1 LIHAPD
7 APGLISGAATSDTGG
22 IDSLATKASS
32 KAPRATDGPPPA
44 EAATPRADSP
54 EIGPK
59 RVLIADDEASIR
71 GLLRDFLE
79 GEGFQISEAETGQQV
94 MKAIAEGG
102 YDLILM
108 DIRMPEMDG
117 MAVLKEMH
125 AKKMDVPIVLMT
137 AHNSA
142 NIAIQ
147 ATQLGAYDY
156 ITKPFELEDV
166 LLTINRYFE
175 RQQLTSE
182 VRSLRSQL
190 GQRDP
195 SERIIGNSTAM
206 QTIYKIIGRAAGTD
220 ATILVTGETGT
231 GKELVAQTIH
241 SNSQYRHGPMIKV
254 NCAALPETLLESE
267 LFGHEKGSF
276 TGALTQRKGRF
287 EMAHKGTIFLDEI
300 GEMTLSTQRKLLRV
314 LQEREFERVGGSLPI
329 KVDVRVIAATN
340 KRLKEEVAGGR
351 FRDDLYYR
359 LAVIEVDMPPLRDR
373 KEDIPFL
380 VEHFLDKHRYS
391 ATSPPARISEEALT
405 VLQQY
410 DWPGNVR
417 ELENAIERAVVMS
430 QGGIVTSH
438 HLLFSANTER
448 KFIDVTRLV
457 REKTPLADLL
467 ADTER
472 AALVEALD
480 QARGDRSE
488 AARMLAVPRPD
499 FYAKLKEY
507 DLSS

>member
-1 LIHAPD
+1 MVKQTANK
-7 APGLISGAATSDTGG
+7 GAQAARNGR
-22 IDSLATKASS
+22 
-32 KAPRATDGPPPA
+32 PEA
-44 EAATPRADSP
+44 EATVAVAESP
-54 EIGPK
+54 AAASAGKHI
-59 RVLIADDEASIR
+59 LIADDESSIR
-71 GLLRDFLE
+71 SLLRDFLE
-79 GEGFQISEAETGQQV
+79 GEEFQVSEAATGQQV
-94 MKAIAEGG
+94 IKALAEGG
-102 YDLILM
+102 YDLIMM

-117 MAVLKEMH
+117 MAVLKELH
-125 AKKMDVPIVLMT
+125 SKKLDVPIILMT

-142 NIAIQ
+142 TIAIQ

-156 ITKPFELEDV
+156 ITKPFELQEV

-182 VRSLRSQL
+182 VRSLRNQL
-190 GQRDP
+190 QRDP
-195 SERIIGNSTAM
+195 AERIIGNSTAM
-206 QTIYKIIGRAAGTD
+206 QVIYKIIGRAAGTD
-220 ATILVTGETGT
+220 ATILITGETGT
-231 GKELVAQTIH
+231 GKELVANTIH

-340 KRLKEEVAGGR
+340 KRLKEEVAAGR

-359 LAVIEVDMPPLRDR
+359 LAVIEVDMPPLRER
-373 KEDIPFL
+373 REDVPFL

-391 ATSPPARISEEALT
+391 ATSAPARISEEALV

-430 QGGIVTSH
+430 QGGIITSH
-438 HLLFSANTER
+438 HLLFSPYTER
-448 KFIDVTRLV
+448 KFLDVTRMV
-457 REKTPLADLL
+457 RDKTPLADILSDAERIALL
-467 ADTER
+467 
-472 AALVEALD
+472 EALD
-480 QARGDRSE
+480 QARGDRSD
-488 AARMLAVPRPD
+488 AAKMLGLSRPE
-499 FYAKLKEY
+499 FYAKLKEF

>member
-1 LIHAPD
+1 MVKKQTVN
-7 APGLISGAATSDTGG
+7 GAAAKDGAGDTP
-22 IDSLATKASS
+22 L
-32 KAPRATDGPPPA
+32 PVA
-44 EAATPRADSP
+44 EATPTLDLRGKH
-54 EIGPK
+54 I
-59 RVLIADDEASIR
+59 LIADDEPTIR
-71 GLLRDFLE
+71 ALLRDFLE
-79 GEGFQISEAETGQQV
+79 GEGFRISEAETGGQV
-94 MKAIAEGG
+94 LKALAEDG
-102 YDLILM
+102 YDLIMM
-108 DIRMPEMDG
+108 DIQMPEMDG
-117 MAVLKEMH
+117 LAVLREMH
-125 AKKMDVPIVLMT
+125 AKKTDVPIILMT
-137 AHNSA
+137 AYTSA
-142 NIAIQ
+142 TIAIQ

-156 ITKPFELEDV
+156 ITKPFQLDEV
-166 LLTINRYFE
+166 LLTIQRYFE
-175 RQQLTSE
+175 RQQLTRE
-182 VRSLRSQL
+182 VRNLRNQL

-195 SERIIGNSTAM
+195 AERIIGSSAAM
-206 QTIYKIIGRAAGTD
+206 QTIYKMIGRAAGTD

-254 NCAALPETLLESE
+254 NCAALPESLLESE

-340 KRLKEEVAGGR
+340 RRLKEEVEAGR
-351 FRDDLYYR
+351 FRADLYYR
-359 LAVIEVDMPPLRDR
+359 LAVIEVDMPPLRER

-391 ATSPPARISEEALT
+391 ATSAPARISEEALI
-405 VLQQY
+405 VLQGY

-430 QGGIVTSH
+430 QGSIITSH
-438 HLLFSANTER
+438 HLLFSPYTER
-448 KFIDVTRLV
+448 KFLDLTRMV
-457 REKTPLADLL
+457 RERTALSDILAE
-467 ADTER
+467 AER
-472 AALVEALD
+472 LALVEALD

-488 AARMLAVPRPD
+488 AAKLLGVARPE
-499 FYAKLKEY
+499 FYAKLKDY

>member
-1 LIHAPD
+1 VANKGISK
-7 APGLISGAATSDTGG
+7 PGNASNGGAA
-22 IDSLATKASS
+22 KAG
-32 KAPRATDGPPPA
+32 AA
-44 EAATPRADSP
+44 AATAVVGALAVTDAAAVDIRGKH
-54 EIGPK
+54 I
-59 RVLIADDEASIR
+59 LIADDEASIR
-71 GLLRDFLE
+71 ALLRDFLE
-79 GEGFQISEAETGQQV
+79 GEGFQVSEAETGGQV
-94 MKAIAEGG
+94 MKALAEGG
-102 YDLILM
+102 HDLIMM

-117 MAVLKEMH
+117 LAVLKEMH
-125 AKKMDVPIVLMT
+125 SKKMDVPIILMT

-156 ITKPFELEDV
+156 ITKPFELQDV
-166 LLTINRYFE
+166 LLTITRYFE

-190 GQRDP
+190 QRDP
-195 SERIIGNSTAM
+195 SERIIGSSLAM
-206 QTIYKIIGRAAGTD
+206 QVIYKIIGRAAGTD
-220 ATILVTGETGT
+220 ATILITGETGT
-231 GKELVAQTIH
+231 GKELVAHTVH
-241 SNSQYRHGPMIKV
+241 TNSQYRHGPLIKV

-340 KRLKEEVAGGR
+340 KRLKEEVATGR

-391 ATSPPARISEEALT
+391 STSAPARISEEALV

-430 QGGIVTSH
+430 QGGIITSH
-438 HLLFSANTER
+438 HLLFSPYTER
-448 KFIDVTRLV
+448 KFLDITRMV
-457 REKTPLADLL
+457 REKTALANII
-467 ADTER
+467 ADAER
-472 AALVEALD
+472 IALVEALD

-488 AARMLAVPRPD
+488 AAKLLGLNRPD